1 MAQKGD
7 LCLIEVTALLRDFQP
22 VVHGLD
28 GNLVDLLPLLLVMP
42 HFLGEAV
49 FQIILVECQ
58 IQFMTSNIE
67 WGDRGNLIL
76 TIR

>member
-1 MAQKGD
+1 VAHKGD
-7 LCLIEVTALLRDFQP
+7 LGLIEVAALLRDLQP
-22 VVHGLD
+22 VVHGLN
-28 GNLVDLLPLLLVMP
+28 GHLVQLLPLLLIVL

>member
-1 MAQKGD
+1 MAHKGD
-7 LCLIEVTALLRDFQP
+7 LGLIEVTALFRDLQP
-22 VVHGLD
+22 VVHGPD
-28 GNLVDLLPLLLVMP
+28 GYLVQLLPLLLIVL

>member
-1 MAQKGD
+1 
-7 LCLIEVTALLRDFQP
+7 
-22 VVHGLD
+22 
-28 GNLVDLLPLLLVMP
+28 LPLLLIVL
-42 HFLGEAV
+42 HFLGEPV
-49 FQIILVECQ
+49 SQIILVECQ

>member
-1 MAQKGD
+1 MAHKGD
-7 LCLIEVTALLRDFQP
+7 LGLIEVTALLRDFQP

-28 GNLVDLLPLLLVMP
+28 GHLVDLLPLLLVMP